1 MFCPQFRKQNRVSVE
16 GEGGWLQKVFFRICF
31 FLLKIFVYS
40 EIYQCQKMLIL
51 PFRAAFFIQKINLP
65 TYKNLK
71 KVKFW
76 WILVVFLPIVWS
88 NFQYFT
94 RVFPN
99 CFFFFFD
106 YLSHLCKN
114 YFWKKIEFSTTYK
127 HFENSFFLCTVTR
140 DPNIGSSIKAFG
152 SRFWSTIKKG
162 WSSFDRAVKKKTSF
176 QSGVWFDLM
185 LKKKWSVIDLWS
197 SFKNLIWFDPTLAQE
212 SWVWSTF
219 DRPLKTWFDLIQLSL
234 KQVEFDRPLIVLWK
248 LDLIWSNSR
257 SRKLSLIDLWSSFK
271 NLIVL

>member
-1 MFCPQFRKQNRVSVE
+1 MSEKMIGKEVTLVELQNAAHLNRTVGTIVE
-16 GEGGWLQKVFFRICF
+16 TLNFKNRFPVQISSG
-31 FLLKIFVYS
+31 KIIAVR
-40 EIYQCQKMLIL
+40 
-51 PFRAAFFIQKINLP
+51 P
-65 TYKNLK
+65 KNLL
-71 KVKFW
+71 FHY
-76 WILVVFLPIVWS
+76 IHD
-88 NFQYFT
+88 NAY
-94 RVFPN
+94 
-99 CFFFFFD
+99 
-106 YLSHLCKN
+106 SHLRD
-114 YFWKKIEFSTTYK
+114 IESSK
-127 HFENSFFLCTVTR
+127 FEWNQARFRVLNQEDALDENFPQIVNTFFTCMFNGETAIQFDV